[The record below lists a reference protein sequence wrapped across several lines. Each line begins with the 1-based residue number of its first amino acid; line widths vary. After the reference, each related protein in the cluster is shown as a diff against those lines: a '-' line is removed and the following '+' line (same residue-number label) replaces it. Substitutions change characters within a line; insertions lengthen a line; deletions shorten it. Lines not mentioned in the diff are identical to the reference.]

1 MRLKYYLRGLGL
13 GIIFAVFIMMVGY
26 RNHGSS
32 MSDSQI
38 IEKAKTLGMV
48 ETEDSSGMKTDNKTD
63 NKTDGKTDKKI
74 DSSEPDTSTA
84 DTSTA
89 EDTQTGTD
97 NTDADNT
104 TDTADADTTAP
115 SDAAATD
122 SAASDAAGADAA
134 QPQQNTTF
142 TITVGGGDT
151 CRMIAERLQ
160 TAGIIDDAEKFR
172 VYMGQKGVDQFIAD
186 GSHEIPYGA
195 SYDDIINILTQK

>member
-32 MSDSQI
+32 MSDSEI
-38 IEKAKTLGMV
+38 IEKAKALGMV
-48 ETEDSSGMKTDNKTD
+48 ETEDSSGMKNDKKTD
-63 NKTDGKTDKKI
+63 NKTDKKSDKKTDT
-74 DSSEPDTSTA
+74 SEPDTTIA
-84 DTSTA
+84 DTSVA
-89 EDTQTGTD
+89 EDTQTGID
-97 NTDADNT
+97 NTDADNIAG
-104 TDTADADTTAP
+104 TADADTTAP
-115 SDAAATD
+115 SDVAATD
-122 SAASDAAGADAA
+122 SAASDAA

-142 TITVGGGDT
+142 TVTVGSGDT

-160 TAGIIDDAEKFR
+160 AAGIIDDAEKFR
-172 VYMGQKGVDQFIAD
+172 AYMGQKGVDQFIAD

>member
-32 MSDSQI
+32 MSDSEI
-38 IEKAKTLGMV
+38 IEKAKALGMV
-48 ETEDSSGMKTDNKTD
+48 ETEDSSGMKNDKKTD
-63 NKTDGKTDKKI
+63 NKTDKKSDKKTDT
-74 DSSEPDTSTA
+74 SEPDTTIA
-84 DTSTA
+84 DTSAA

-97 NTDADNT
+97 NTDADNIAG
-104 TDTADADTTAP
+104 TADADTTAP
-115 SDAAATD
+115 SDVAATD
-122 SAASDAAGADAA
+122 SAASDAA

-142 TITVGGGDT
+142 TVTVGSGDT
-151 CRMIAERLQ
+151 CWMIAERLQ
-160 TAGIIDDAEKFR
+160 AGGIIDDAEKFR
-172 VYMGQKGVDQFIAD
+172 AYMGQKGVDHFIAD

>member
-26 RNHGSS
+26 HNHGSS
-32 MSDSQI
+32 MSDSEI
-38 IEKAKTLGMV
+38 IEKAKALGMV
-48 ETEDSSGMKTDNKTD
+48 ETEESSGMKSDKKTDNKTD
-63 NKTDGKTDKKI
+63 EKSDKKTDT
-74 DSSEPDTSTA
+74 SEPDTTIA
-84 DTSTA
+84 DTSAA

-97 NTDADNT
+97 NTDADNIAG
-104 TDTADADTTAP
+104 TADADTTAP
-115 SDAAATD
+115 SDVAATD
-122 SAASDAAGADAA
+122 SAASDAA

-142 TITVGGGDT
+142 TVTVGSGDT

-160 TAGIIDDAEKFR
+160 AAGIIDDAEKFR
-172 VYMGQKGVDQFIAD
+172 AYMGQKGVDQFIAD

>member
-26 RNHGSS
+26 HNHGSS
-32 MSDSQI
+32 MSDSEI
-38 IEKAKTLGMV
+38 IEKAKALGMV
-48 ETEDSSGMKTDNKTD
+48 ETEDSSGMKNDKKTD
-63 NKTDGKTDKKI
+63 NKTDEKSDKKTDT
-74 DSSEPDTSTA
+74 SEPDTTIA
-84 DTSTA
+84 DTSAA

-97 NTDADNT
+97 NTDVDNIAG
-104 TDTADADTTAP
+104 TADADTTAP
-115 SDAAATD
+115 SDVAATD
-122 SAASDAAGADAA
+122 SAASDAA

-142 TITVGGGDT
+142 TVTVGSGDT

-160 TAGIIDDAEKFR
+160 AAGIIDDAEKFR
-172 VYMGQKGVDQFIAD
+172 AYMGQKGVDQFIAD

>member
-32 MSDSQI
+32 MSDSEI
-38 IEKAKTLGMV
+38 IEKAKALGMV
-48 ETEDSSGMKTDNKTD
+48 ETEDSSGMKSDKKTD
-63 NKTDGKTDKKI
+63 NKTDEKSDKKTDT
-74 DSSEPDTSTA
+74 SEPDTTIA
-84 DTSTA
+84 DTSAA

-97 NTDADNT
+97 NTDADNIAG
-104 TDTADADTTAP
+104 TADVDTTAP
-115 SDAAATD
+115 SDVAATD
-122 SAASDAAGADAA
+122 SAASDAA

-142 TITVGGGDT
+142 TVTVGSGDT

-160 TAGIIDDAEKFR
+160 AAGIIDDAEKFR
-172 VYMGQKGVDQFIAD
+172 AYMGQKGVDQFIAD
-186 GSHEIPYGA
+186 GNHEIPYGA

>member
-32 MSDSQI
+32 MSDSEI
-38 IEKAKTLGMV
+38 IEKAKALGMV
-48 ETEDSSGMKTDNKTD
+48 ETEDSSGMKNDKKTD
-63 NKTDGKTDKKI
+63 NKTDEKSDKKTDA
-74 DSSEPDTSTA
+74 SEPDTTIV
-84 DTSTA
+84 DTSA
-89 EDTQTGTD
+89 AKDTQTGTD
-97 NTDADNT
+97 NTDADNIAG
-104 TDTADADTTAP
+104 TADVDTTAP
-115 SDAAATD
+115 SDVAATD
-122 SAASDAAGADAA
+122 SAASDAA

-142 TITVGGGDT
+142 TVTVGSGDT

-160 TAGIIDDAEKFR
+160 AAGIIDDAEKFR
-172 VYMGQKGVDQFIAD
+172 AYMGQKGVDQFIAD

>member
-38 IEKAKTLGMV
+38 IEKAKALGMV
-48 ETEDSSGMKTDNKTD
+48 ETEDSSGMKTD

-74 DSSEPDTSTA
+74 DSSEPDTSIA

-122 SAASDAAGADAA
+122 PAASDAAGTDAA

>member
-32 MSDSQI
+32 MSDSEI
-38 IEKAKTLGMV
+38 IEKAKALGMV

-63 NKTDGKTDKKI
+63 NKTDGKNDKKI
-74 DSSEPDTSTA
+74 DTSEPDTSTA

-97 NTDADNT
+97 NTDADNIAG
-104 TDTADADTTAP
+104 TADVDTTAP
-115 SDAAATD
+115 SDVAAMD
-122 SAASDAAGADAA
+122 SAASDAA

-142 TITVGGGDT
+142 TVTVGSGDT

-160 TAGIIDDAEKFR
+160 AAGIIDDAEKFR
-172 VYMGQKGVDQFIAD
+172 AYMGQKGVDQFIAD
-186 GSHEIPYGA
+186 GNHEIPYGA

>member
-38 IEKAKTLGMV
+38 IEKAKALGMV

-63 NKTDGKTDKKI
+63 GKTDKKI
-74 DSSEPDTSTA
+74 DTSEPDTSTA

-104 TDTADADTTAP
+104 TDTANADTTAP

-122 SAASDAAGADAA
+122 PAASDAAGTDAA

>member
-32 MSDSQI
+32 MSDSEI
-38 IEKAKTLGMV
+38 IEKAKALGMG
-48 ETEDSSGMKTDNKTD
+48 ETEDSSGMKSDKKTD
-63 NKTDGKTDKKI
+63 NKTDEKSDKKI
-74 DSSEPDTSTA
+74 DTSEPDTTIA
-84 DTSTA
+84 DTSAA

-97 NTDADNT
+97 NTDADNIAG
-104 TDTADADTTAP
+104 TADVDTTAP
-115 SDAAATD
+115 SDVAATD
-122 SAASDAAGADAA
+122 SAASDAA

-142 TITVGGGDT
+142 TVTVGSGDT

-160 TAGIIDDAEKFR
+160 AAGIIDDAEKFR
-172 VYMGQKGVDQFIAD
+172 AYMGQKGVDQFIAD
-186 GSHEIPYGA
+186 GNHEIPYGA

>member
-38 IEKAKTLGMV
+38 IEKAKALGMV
-48 ETEDSSGMKTDNKTD
+48 ETEDSSGMKTD

-122 SAASDAAGADAA
+122 PAASDAAGTDAA

>member
-32 MSDSQI
+32 MSDSEI
-38 IEKAKTLGMV
+38 IEKAKALGMV
-48 ETEDSSGMKTDNKTD
+48 ETEDSSGMQNDKKTDNKTD
-63 NKTDGKTDKKI
+63 KKSDKKTDT
-74 DSSEPDTSTA
+74 SEPDTTIA
-84 DTSTA
+84 DTSAA

-97 NTDADNT
+97 NTDADNIAG
-104 TDTADADTTAP
+104 TADADTTAP
-115 SDAAATD
+115 SDVAATD
-122 SAASDAAGADAA
+122 SAASDAA

-142 TITVGGGDT
+142 TVTVGSGDT

-160 TAGIIDDAEKFR
+160 AAGIIDDAEKFR
-172 VYMGQKGVDQFIAD
+172 TYMGQKGVDQFIAD

>member
-26 RNHGSS
+26 HNHGSS
-32 MSDSQI
+32 MSDSEI
-38 IEKAKTLGMV
+38 IEKAKALGMV
-48 ETEDSSGMKTDNKTD
+48 ETEDSSGMKSDKKTD
-63 NKTDGKTDKKI
+63 NKTDEKSDKKTDT
-74 DSSEPDTSTA
+74 SEPDTTIA
-84 DTSTA
+84 DTSAA

-97 NTDADNT
+97 NTDADNIAG
-104 TDTADADTTAP
+104 TADADTTAP
-115 SDAAATD
+115 SDVAATD
-122 SAASDAAGADAA
+122 SAASDAA

-142 TITVGGGDT
+142 TVTVGSGDT

-160 TAGIIDDAEKFR
+160 AAGIIDDAEKFR
-172 VYMGQKGVDQFIAD
+172 AYMGQKGVDQFIAD

>member
-13 GIIFAVFIMMVGY
+13 GIIFAVIIMMVGY

-48 ETEDSSGMKTDNKTD
+48 ETENSSEMKTDNKTD
-63 NKTDGKTDKKI
+63 NKTDEKI
-74 DSSEPDTSTA
+74 DTSESDTSTA
-84 DTSTA
+84 DTSTD

-104 TDTADADTTAP
+104 DGTANADTTAP

-122 SAASDAAGADAA
+122 PAASDTAGTDAA

>member
-32 MSDSQI
+32 MSDSEI
-38 IEKAKTLGMV
+38 IEKAKALGMV
-48 ETEDSSGMKTDNKTD
+48 ETEDSSGMKSDKKTD
-63 NKTDGKTDKKI
+63 NKTDEKSDKKI
-74 DSSEPDTSTA
+74 DTSEPDTTIA
-84 DTSTA
+84 DTSAA

-97 NTDADNT
+97 NTDADNIAG
-104 TDTADADTTAP
+104 TADADTTAP
-115 SDAAATD
+115 SDVAATD
-122 SAASDAAGADAA
+122 SAASDAA

-142 TITVGGGDT
+142 TVTVGSGDT

-160 TAGIIDDAEKFR
+160 AAGIIDDAEKFR
-172 VYMGQKGVDQFIAD
+172 AYMGQKGVDQFIAD
-186 GSHEIPYGA
+186 GNHEIPYGA

>member
-32 MSDSQI
+32 MSDSEI
-38 IEKAKTLGMV
+38 IEKAKALGMV
-48 ETEDSSGMKTDNKTD
+48 ETEDSSGMKSDKKTD
-63 NKTDGKTDKKI
+63 NKIDEKSDKKTDT
-74 DSSEPDTSTA
+74 SEPDTTIA
-84 DTSTA
+84 DTSAA
-89 EDTQTGTD
+89 EDTQIGTD
-97 NTDADNT
+97 NTDADNIAG
-104 TDTADADTTAP
+104 TADADTTAP
-115 SDAAATD
+115 SDVAATD
-122 SAASDAAGADAA
+122 SAASDTA

-142 TITVGGGDT
+142 TVTVGSGDT

-160 TAGIIDDAEKFR
+160 AAGIIDDAEKFR
-172 VYMGQKGVDQFIAD
+172 AYMGQKGVDQFIAD

>member
-32 MSDSQI
+32 MSDSEI
-38 IEKAKTLGMV
+38 IEKAKALGMV
-48 ETEDSSGMKTDNKTD
+48 ETEDSSEMKTDKKTDNKTD
-63 NKTDGKTDKKI
+63 KKTDKKI

-97 NTDADNT
+97 NADADNT
-104 TDTADADTTAP
+104 IGTAAADTTAS

-122 SAASDAAGADAA
+122 PAASDAAGADAA

-160 TAGIIDDAEKFR
+160 AAGIIDDAEKFR

>member
-32 MSDSQI
+32 MSDSEI
-38 IEKAKTLGMV
+38 IEKAKALGMV
-48 ETEDSSGMKTDNKTD
+48 ETEDSSGMKSDKKTD
-63 NKTDGKTDKKI
+63 NKTDEKSDKKI
-74 DSSEPDTSTA
+74 DTSEPDTTIA
-84 DTSTA
+84 DTSAA

-97 NTDADNT
+97 NTDADNIAG
-104 TDTADADTTAP
+104 TADVDTTAP
-115 SDAAATD
+115 SDVAATD
-122 SAASDAAGADAA
+122 SAASDAA

-142 TITVGGGDT
+142 TVTVDSGDT

-160 TAGIIDDAEKFR
+160 AAGIIDDAEKFR
-172 VYMGQKGVDQFIAD
+172 AYMGQKGVDQFIAD
-186 GSHEIPYGA
+186 GNHEIPYGA

>member
-32 MSDSQI
+32 MSDSEI
-38 IEKAKTLGMV
+38 IEKAKALGMV
-48 ETEDSSGMKTDNKTD
+48 ETEDSSGMKNDKKTD
-63 NKTDGKTDKKI
+63 NKTDKKSDKKTDT
-74 DSSEPDTSTA
+74 SEPDTTIA
-84 DTSTA
+84 DTSAA

-97 NTDADNT
+97 NTDADNIAG
-104 TDTADADTTAP
+104 TADADTTAP
-115 SDAAATD
+115 SDVAATD
-122 SAASDAAGADAA
+122 SAA

-142 TITVGGGDT
+142 TVTVGSGDT

-160 TAGIIDDAEKFR
+160 AGGIIDDAEKFR
-172 VYMGQKGVDQFIAD
+172 GYMGQKGVDHFIAD

>member
-13 GIIFAVFIMMVGY
+13 GIIFAVIIMMVGY

-48 ETEDSSGMKTDNKTD
+48 ETENSSEMKTDNKTD
-63 NKTDGKTDKKI
+63 EKI
-74 DSSEPDTSTA
+74 DTSEPDTSTA
-84 DTSTA
+84 DTSTD

-97 NTDADNT
+97 NT
-104 TDTADADTTAP
+104 TDTAAADTTVPA
-115 SDAAATD
+115 DAAATD
-122 SAASDAAGADAA
+122 TTASDTAGTDAT

-142 TITVGGGDT
+142 TITVAGGDT

-160 TAGIIDDAEKFR
+160 AAGIIDDAEKFR

>member
-26 RNHGSS
+26 HNHGSS
-32 MSDSQI
+32 MSDSEI
-38 IEKAKTLGMV
+38 IEKAKALGMV
-48 ETEDSSGMKTDNKTD
+48 ETEDSSGMKSDKKTD
-63 NKTDGKTDKKI
+63 NKTDEKSDKKTDT
-74 DSSEPDTSTA
+74 SEPDTTIA
-84 DTSTA
+84 DTSAA

-97 NTDADNT
+97 NTDADNIAG
-104 TDTADADTTAP
+104 TADADTTAS
-115 SDAAATD
+115 SDVAATD
-122 SAASDAAGADAA
+122 SAASDAA

-142 TITVGGGDT
+142 TVTVGSGDT

-160 TAGIIDDAEKFR
+160 AAGIIDDAEKFR
-172 VYMGQKGVDQFIAD
+172 AYMGQKGVDQFIAD

>member
-32 MSDSQI
+32 MSDSEI
-38 IEKAKTLGMV
+38 IEKAKALGMV
-48 ETEDSSGMKTDNKTD
+48 ETEDSSGMKSDKKTD
-63 NKTDGKTDKKI
+63 NKTDEKSDKKTDT
-74 DSSEPDTSTA
+74 SEPDTTIA
-84 DTSTA
+84 DTSAA

-97 NTDADNT
+97 NTDADNIAG
-104 TDTADADTTAP
+104 TADVDTTAP
-115 SDAAATD
+115 SDVAATD
-122 SAASDAAGADAA
+122 SAASDAA

-142 TITVGGGDT
+142 TVTVGSGDT

-160 TAGIIDDAEKFR
+160 AAGIVDDAEKFR
-172 VYMGQKGVDQFIAD
+172 AYMGQKGVDQFIAD
-186 GSHEIPYGA
+186 GNHEIPYGA

>member
-26 RNHGSS
+26 HNHSSS
-32 MSDSQI
+32 MSDSEI
-38 IEKAKTLGMV
+38 IEKAKSLGMV
-48 ETEDSSGMKTDNKTD
+48 ETEDSSGMKNDKKTD
-63 NKTDGKTDKKI
+63 NKTDEKSDKKTDT
-74 DSSEPDTSTA
+74 SEPDTTIA
-84 DTSTA
+84 DTSAA

-97 NTDADNT
+97 NTDVDNIAG
-104 TDTADADTTAP
+104 TADADTTAP
-115 SDAAATD
+115 SDVAATD
-122 SAASDAAGADAA
+122 SAASDAA

-142 TITVGGGDT
+142 TVTVGSGDT

-160 TAGIIDDAEKFR
+160 AAGIIDDAEKFR
-172 VYMGQKGVDQFIAD
+172 AYMGQKGVDQFIAD

>member
-38 IEKAKTLGMV
+38 IEKAKALGMV

-63 NKTDGKTDKKI
+63 EKTDEKNDKKI
-74 DSSEPDTSTA
+74 DTSEPDTSTA

-97 NTDADNT
+97 NT
-104 TDTADADTTAP
+104 TDTANADTTAP
-115 SDAAATD
+115 SDAAVTDPAT
-122 SAASDAAGADAA
+122 SDAAGADAA

>member
-13 GIIFAVFIMMVGY
+13 GIIFAVFIMKVGY

-32 MSDSQI
+32 MSDSEI
-38 IEKAKTLGMV
+38 IEKAKALGMV
-48 ETEDSSGMKTDNKTD
+48 ETEDSSGMQNDKKTDNKTD
-63 NKTDGKTDKKI
+63 KKTDT
-74 DSSEPDTSTA
+74 SEPDTTIA
-84 DTSTA
+84 DTSAA

-97 NTDADNT
+97 NTDADNIAG
-104 TDTADADTTAP
+104 TADADTTAP
-115 SDAAATD
+115 SDVAATD
-122 SAASDAAGADAA
+122 SAASDAA

-142 TITVGGGDT
+142 TVTVGSGDT

-160 TAGIIDDAEKFR
+160 AGGIIDDAEKFR
-172 VYMGQKGVDQFIAD
+172 AYMGQKGVDQFIAD

>member
-32 MSDSQI
+32 MSDSEI
-38 IEKAKTLGMV
+38 IEKAKALGMV
-48 ETEDSSGMKTDNKTD
+48 ETKDSSGMKSDKKTD
-63 NKTDGKTDKKI
+63 NKIDEKSDKKI
-74 DSSEPDTSTA
+74 DTSEPDTTIS
-84 DTSTA
+84 DTSAA

-97 NTDADNT
+97 NTDADNIAS
-104 TDTADADTTAP
+104 TADADTTAS

-122 SAASDAAGADAA
+122 SAASDAA

-142 TITVGGGDT
+142 TVTVGSGDT

-160 TAGIIDDAEKFR
+160 AAGIIDDAEKFR
-172 VYMGQKGVDQFIAD
+172 AYMGQKGVDQFIAD

>member
-32 MSDSQI
+32 MSDSEI
-38 IEKAKTLGMV
+38 IEKAKALGMV
-48 ETEDSSGMKTDNKTD
+48 ETEDTSGMKSDKKTDNKTD
-63 NKTDGKTDKKI
+63 EKSDKKI
-74 DSSEPDTSTA
+74 DTSEPDTTIA
-84 DTSTA
+84 DTSAA

-97 NTDADNT
+97 NTDADNIAG
-104 TDTADADTTAP
+104 TADGDTTAP
-115 SDAAATD
+115 SDVAATD
-122 SAASDAAGADAA
+122 SAASDAA

-142 TITVGGGDT
+142 TVTVGSGDT

-160 TAGIIDDAEKFR
+160 AAGIIDDAEKFR
-172 VYMGQKGVDQFIAD
+172 AYMGQKGVDQFIAD
-186 GSHEIPYGA
+186 GNHEIPYGA

>member
-38 IEKAKTLGMV
+38 IEKAKALGMV

-63 NKTDGKTDKKI
+63 GKTDKKI
-74 DSSEPDTSTA
+74 DTSEPDTSTA

-122 SAASDAAGADAA
+122 PAASDAAGTDAA

>member
-32 MSDSQI
+32 MSDSEI
-38 IEKAKTLGMV
+38 IEKAKALGMV
-48 ETEDSSGMKTDNKTD
+48 ETEDSSGMKSDKKTD
-63 NKTDGKTDKKI
+63 NKTDEKSDKKI
-74 DSSEPDTSTA
+74 DTSEPDTSTA

-89 EDTQTGTD
+89 EDTQTDTD
-97 NTDADNT
+97 NADADNT
-104 TDTADADTTAP
+104 TGTADADTTAP
-115 SDAAATD
+115 SDVAATD
-122 SAASDAAGADAA
+122 PAAADSAGAEAA
-134 QPQQNTTF
+134 QTQQNTTF

>member
-32 MSDSQI
+32 MSDSEI
-38 IEKAKTLGMV
+38 IEKAKALGMV
-48 ETEDSSGMKTDNKTD
+48 ETEDTSGMKSDKKTDNKTD
-63 NKTDGKTDKKI
+63 EKSDKKI
-74 DSSEPDTSTA
+74 DTSEPDTTIA
-84 DTSTA
+84 DTSAA

-97 NTDADNT
+97 NTDADNIAG
-104 TDTADADTTAP
+104 TADVDTTAP
-115 SDAAATD
+115 SDVAATD
-122 SAASDAAGADAA
+122 SAASDAA

-142 TITVGGGDT
+142 TVTVGSGDT

-160 TAGIIDDAEKFR
+160 AAGIIDDAEKFR
-172 VYMGQKGVDQFIAD
+172 AYMGQKGVNQFIAD
-186 GSHEIPYGA
+186 GNHEIPYGA

>member
-32 MSDSQI
+32 MSDSEI
-38 IEKAKTLGMV
+38 IEKAKALGMV
-48 ETEDSSGMKTDNKTD
+48 ETEDSSGMKNDKKTD
-63 NKTDGKTDKKI
+63 NKTDKKSDKKTDT
-74 DSSEPDTSTA
+74 SEPDTTIA
-84 DTSTA
+84 DTSAA

-97 NTDADNT
+97 NTDADNIAG
-104 TDTADADTTAP
+104 TADADTTAP
-115 SDAAATD
+115 SDVAATD
-122 SAASDAAGADAA
+122 SAASDAA

-142 TITVGGGDT
+142 TVTVGSGDT

-160 TAGIIDDAEKFR
+160 AGGIIDDAEKFR
-172 VYMGQKGVDQFIAD
+172 AYMGQKGVDHFIAD
-186 GSHEIPYGA
+186 GNHEIPYGA

>member
-32 MSDSQI
+32 MSDSEI
-38 IEKAKTLGMV
+38 IEKAKALGMV
-48 ETEDSSGMKTDNKTD
+48 ETEDSSGMKTD

-74 DSSEPDTSTA
+74 DSSEPDTSIA

-122 SAASDAAGADAA
+122 PAASDAAGTDAA

>member
-32 MSDSQI
+32 MSDSEI
-38 IEKAKTLGMV
+38 IEKAKALGMV
-48 ETEDSSGMKTDNKTD
+48 ETEDSSGIKNDKKTYN
-63 NKTDGKTDKKI
+63 KTDKKS
-74 DSSEPDTSTA
+74 DKKTDTSEPDTTIA
-84 DTSTA
+84 DTSAA

-97 NTDADNT
+97 NTDADNIAG
-104 TDTADADTTAP
+104 TADADTTAP
-115 SDAAATD
+115 SDVAATD
-122 SAASDAAGADAA
+122 SAASDAA

-142 TITVGGGDT
+142 TVTVGSGDT

-160 TAGIIDDAEKFR
+160 AAGIIDDAEKFR
-172 VYMGQKGVDQFIAD
+172 AYMGQKGVDQFIAD

>member
-32 MSDSQI
+32 MSDSEI
-38 IEKAKTLGMV
+38 IEKAKALGMV
-48 ETEDSSGMKTDNKTD
+48 ETEDSSGMKNDKKT
-63 NKTDGKTDKKI
+63 NNKTDKKS
-74 DSSEPDTSTA
+74 DKKTDTSEPDTTIA
-84 DTSTA
+84 DTSAA

-97 NTDADNT
+97 NTDADNIAG
-104 TDTADADTTAP
+104 TADADTTAP
-115 SDAAATD
+115 SDV
-122 SAASDAAGADAA
+122 AASDAA

-142 TITVGGGDT
+142 TVTVGSGDT

-160 TAGIIDDAEKFR
+160 AAGIIDDAEKFR
-172 VYMGQKGVDQFIAD
+172 TYMGQKGVDQFIAD

>member
-32 MSDSQI
+32 MSHSEI
-38 IEKAKTLGMV
+38 IEKAKALGMV
-48 ETEDSSGMKTDNKTD
+48 ETEDSSGMKSDKKTD
-63 NKTDGKTDKKI
+63 NKTDEKSDKKI
-74 DSSEPDTSTA
+74 DTSEPDTTIA
-84 DTSTA
+84 DTSAA

-97 NTDADNT
+97 NTDADNIAG
-104 TDTADADTTAP
+104 TADVDTTAP
-115 SDAAATD
+115 SDVAATD
-122 SAASDAAGADAA
+122 SAASDAA

-142 TITVGGGDT
+142 TVTVGSGDT

-160 TAGIIDDAEKFR
+160 AAGIIDDAEKFR
-172 VYMGQKGVDQFIAD
+172 AYMGQKGVDQFIAD
-186 GSHEIPYGA
+186 GNHEIPYGA